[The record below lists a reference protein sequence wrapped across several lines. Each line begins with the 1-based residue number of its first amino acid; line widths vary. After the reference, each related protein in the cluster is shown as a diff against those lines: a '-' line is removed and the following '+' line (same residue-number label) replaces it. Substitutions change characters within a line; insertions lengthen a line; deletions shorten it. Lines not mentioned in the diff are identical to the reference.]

1 MKWSARTSRRAL
13 PALLI
18 AAGLATTTACA
29 PSTSSG
35 DGASTDAT
43 SGTLRVWL
51 FQEVSNEP
59 KQQVVDQA
67 VAQFTSAH
75 SGAKV
80 DVTYIPIDTR
90 AEKMKAAFNDPK
102 SAPDV
107 VEFGNTDTAGYV
119 SDGGLADIT
128 SEFGTWADAKN
139 VTDSVKSSV
148 SVGGK
153 VYGIPWYVGVRALYY
168 RTDIFT
174 QMGLT
179 PPTTQ
184 SELAATARKIRAKD
198 PTLYGVA
205 AGAKNVF
212 GMLPFVWSEGGD
224 LAEETGGTY
233 TAAIDSAAARK
244 GVAAYTSLIA
254 DNNCPPAQCADMGG
268 DAGIQAFASGKAAM
282 AIGGDYSHSAVEAGT
297 VKGKYAVV
305 PLPGLTAGSIAPAFA
320 GGNNLGVMKST
331 THRSLAVDFTELLG
345 GAEYQQKMFD
355 AMGNMP
361 ALSDVQSAV
370 SQKTPWEAPFVKT
383 LQSGTKFVPVT
394 AAWSKIDAEAVVPTM
409 MQEIVTGK
417 KSVEAATSDAAKKM
431 DAAFSSTS

>member
-1 MKWSARTSRRAL
+1 MNRSHRPSRRAL
-13 PALLI
+13 PVLLI
-18 AAGLATTTACA
+18 AAGLAAATACA
-29 PSTSSG
+29 PSTSSNQG
-35 DGASTDAT
+35 SSSDSK

-51 FQEVSNEP
+51 FQEVNNAP
-59 KQQVVDQA
+59 KQKVVAQA
-67 VAQFTSAH
+67 VSEFTKAH

-119 SDGGLADIT
+119 ADGGLADIS
-128 SEFGTWADAKN
+128 SEFGAWADAKN

-153 VYGIPWYVGVRALYY
+153 VYGVPWFVGVRALYY
-168 RTDIFT
+168 RTDVFKT
-174 QMGLT
+174 LGLK

-184 SELAATARKIRAKD
+184 AELITTARKIHAKNSQ
-198 PTLYGVA
+198 LYGVA
-205 AGAKNVF
+205 AGAMNVF
-212 GMLPFVWSEGGD
+212 GMLPFVWANGGD
-224 LAEETGGTY
+224 LATEKSGKY
-233 TAAIDSAAARK
+233 TATIDSAASRK

-254 DNNCPPAQCADMGG
+254 KTNCPPAQCAAMGG
-268 DAGIQAFASGKAAM
+268 DAGIQAFASGKSAM
-282 AIGGDYSHSAVEAGT
+282 AIGGDYSHAAVEAGT

-305 PLPGLTAGSIAPAFA
+305 PLPGLTSGSIAPAFA

-331 THRSLAVDFTELLG
+331 SHRTLAADFAELLG
-345 GAEYQQKMFD
+345 GADYQQKMFD

-370 SQKTPWEAPFVKT
+370 AQKTAWEAPFVKT

-394 AAWSKIDAEAVVPTM
+394 PAWSAIDSQAVVPTM

-417 KSVEAATSDAAKKM
+417 KSVDQATADAAKKM
-431 DAAFSSTS
+431 DAAFASAG